1 MINQKMLEAINE
13 QINAELYSAYLYL
26 AMAAYF
32 ENQNLR
38 GMAHWMHLQ
47 AGEEQEHAKKLYSY
61 LNERG
66 GRVVLKAIA
75 APPAE
80 WDSPA
85 AVFEAAYEHEQKVT
99 GLIHQL
105 LEQAQAEKDHASA
118 IMLQWFVTEQVEEE
132 AAASGVADK
141 LKRIKDSAQG
151 LFMMDS
157 VLGRRE

>member
-1 MINQKMLEAINE
+1 MISPKMLETINE

-26 AMAAYF
+26 SMAAYF
-32 ENQNLR
+32 ENQNLK
-38 GMAHWMHLQ
+38 GMAHWMHRQ
-47 AGEEQEHAKKLYSY
+47 FGEEQEHAKKLYSY
-61 LNERG
+61 LGERG

-85 AVFEAAYEHEQKVT
+85 AVFEAAYAHEQKVT

-105 LEQAQAEKDHASA
+105 LEQAQAEKDHASVVL
-118 IMLQWFVTEQVEEE
+118 LQWFVTEQVEEE
-132 AAASGVADK
+132 AAASDVADK
-141 LKRIKDSAQG
+141 LKRIKDSVQG